1 MPVRPQLQLVG
12 YRELRRDIR
21 KLGDEATAGLKQINK
36 EAADIVA
43 TAANPLVPVRT
54 GRMKGTLRT
63 SGTTRGGVV
72 RMGRKAVPY
81 AGPVHFGWPS
91 RPDRA
96 KGWRGGPI
104 EPNPFL
110 YDAMDKRVPEV
121 MAAYNK
127 YLETLPMSRKLGYR
141 TTKRP

>member
-1 MPVRPQLQLVG
+1 MPVRPQLELVG
-12 YRELRRDIR
+12 YRELRRDLR
-21 KLGDEATAGLKQINK
+21 KLGDDAIAGLKQINK